1 MSVQI
6 DNVKETRRAMAKFAP
21 EVKKALDKANREAGA
36 PLLALARSY
45 VPELPLSNWIYGRT
59 AYDKSTV
66 QKGIKIKQ
74 GKRSKGSP
82 YSAVTQLRNESVAGS
97 IFELAGKKSPNSTFA
112 RNLGGKFPLGDVTR
126 LIWKAVKNYPIRK
139 YQDKVTE
146 NYAEAEKQLQ
156 QTLDAM
162 RSSV

>member
-21 EVKKALDKANREAGA
+21 EVKKALDKANRETGA
-36 PLLALARSY
+36 PLLNLAKGY
-45 VPELPLSNWIYGRT
+45 VPDLPLSNWIYGRT

-66 QKGIKIKQ
+66 QKGIKIKA
-74 GKRSKGSP
+74 GKRSRRSP

-97 IFELAGKKSPNSTFA
+97 IFELTGRESPNSTFA

-126 LIWKAVKNYPIRK
+126 LIWKAIKEYPVRK